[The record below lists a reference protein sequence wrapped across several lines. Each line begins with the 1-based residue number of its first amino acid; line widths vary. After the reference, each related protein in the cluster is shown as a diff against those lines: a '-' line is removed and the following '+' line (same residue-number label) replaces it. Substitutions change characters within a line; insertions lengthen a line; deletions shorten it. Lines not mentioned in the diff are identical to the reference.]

1 MEGQITPA
9 APIATPVA
17 KEPRS
22 QTSSSTP
29 SGATCWSIDELFSA
43 THLWAEEPRPSPN
56 EPFAP
61 AAEHQTSTQD
71 SKPHGFPL
79 PMTNEKASS
88 TTDKSISATPSLDKV
103 EKSIDG
109 KQATTASQKP
119 SPSPAAKEL
128 RSQTSLPAAPP
139 IPSNTS
145 AAKHKSRNRGRNQ
158 RKGAKDPLAMPSSLD
173 MTQAEIDSL
182 FSKDNPTS
190 YMSMTEYQLYMLKKD
205 LPNHPMFK
213 EEPLK
218 KEALPLTSDVITVG
232 KQHNGTNQ
240 PNRTV
245 SGDRVLRRPD
255 EMVREALPLTS
266 NVITVGRQHN
276 GTNQPNCTVSG
287 DRVLRRPNGT
297 VPSRRYRGPVPY
309 YRGRWW
315 I

>member
-1 MEGQITPA
+1 MNFFQPHI
-9 APIATPVA
+9 
-17 KEPRS
+17 
-22 QTSSSTP
+22 
-29 SGATCWSIDELFSA
+29 SGP
-43 THLWAEEPRPSPN
+43 EEPRPSPN

-71 SKPHGFPL
+71 SKPHSFPL

-88 TTDKSISATPSLDKV
+88 STDKSISATPSLDKV
-103 EKSIDG
+103 EKSIHG

-119 SPSPAAKEL
+119 SPSPAVKEL

-145 AAKHKSRNRGRNQ
+145 AAKAKSRNRGRNQ

-182 FSKDNPTS
+182 FAKDDPTS

-205 LPNHPMFK
+205 LSNHPMFK

-218 KEALPLTSDVITVG
+218 KEALPLTS
-232 KQHNGTNQ
+232 
-240 PNRTV
+240 
-245 SGDRVLRRPD
+245 
-255 EMVREALPLTS
+255 
-266 NVITVGRQHN
+266 NVITVEKQHN

-287 DRVLRRPNGT
+287 HRVLRRPNGT
-297 VPSRRYRGPVPY
+297 VPSHRYRGPIP
-309 YRGRWW
+309 
-315 I
+315 

>member
-22 QTSSSTP
+22 QTSSLTP
-29 SGATCWSIDELFSA
+29 SGATCWSTDELFSA
-43 THLWAEEPRPSPN
+43 THFWAEEPRPSPN
-56 EPFAP
+56 EPVAP
-61 AAEHQTSTQD
+61 AAEHQTSAQD
-71 SKPHGFPL
+71 SKPHSFPF
-79 PMTNEKASS
+79 PMTNEKAFS
-88 TTDKSISATPSLDKV
+88 TTEKSTSATPSLDKV
-103 EKSIDG
+103 EKTIDG

-119 SPSPAAKEL
+119 SPSPAAKVL
-128 RSQTSLPAAPP
+128 LSQTSPPPAPP
-139 IPSNTS
+139 VPSNTS
-145 AAKHKSRNRGRNQ
+145 AAKPKSRNSRRNQ

-182 FSKDNPTS
+182 FAKEDPTS

-218 KEALPLTSDVITVG
+218 KEALPLTS
-232 KQHNGTNQ
+232 
-240 PNRTV
+240 
-245 SGDRVLRRPD
+245 
-255 EMVREALPLTS
+255 

-287 DRVLRRPNGT
+287 HRVLRRPNGT
-297 VPSRRYRGPVPY
+297 VPSRRYRGPVP
-309 YRGRWW
+309 
-315 I
+315 